1 MVPATVLD
9 VDVAVRLAV
18 KTVRKGA
25 LMSEKP
31 KRSEAEQLV
40 HDREAMARLAPEAR
54 ALAAKLAAGNEQT
67 REQMSA
73 LASGEH
79 ACAAMK
85 AMGELNASLF
95 AVGDGLVAWMS
106 AMAGIAELGA
116 VAQTTGQVDA
126 LRARIESL
134 PTVFRTEPDGGEISS
149 GDAEPH
155 LQS

>member
-1 MVPATVLD
+1 
-9 VDVAVRLAV
+9 
-18 KTVRKGA
+18 
-25 LMSEKP
+25 MSEKP
-31 KRSEAEQLV
+31 QRSQAEQLV
-40 HDREAMARLAPEAR
+40 HDREAMAALAPKIRES
-54 ALAAKLAAGNEQT
+54 AAKLAAGNAAA
-67 REQMSA
+67 RAKMSA
-73 LASGEH
+73 LASEEH

-134 PTVFRTEPDGGEISS
+134 PPLWNQKPDSENP
-149 GDAEPH
+149 A
-155 LQS
+155 LK

>member
-1 MVPATVLD
+1 MP
-9 VDVAVRLAV
+9 
-18 KTVRKGA
+18 
-25 LMSEKP
+25 EKP
-31 KRSEAEQLV
+31 KRSEAEQLA
-40 HDREAMARLAPEAR
+40 HDRAAMSRLAPEAR
-54 ALAAKLAAGNEQT
+54 ALAAKLAAGNEQA

-85 AMGELNASLF
+85 
-95 AVGDGLVAWMS
+95 
-106 AMAGIAELGA
+106 AGIAELGA

-149 GDAEPH
+149 GDAGPH
-155 LQS
+155 LLS